1 MPKLFNQTLVDETAE
16 FIAAELKVL
25 LDRKR
30 YDSHM
35 SQRIAESC
43 PAYHRGL
50 TNSERV
56 LATLKAL
63 HLVGPDLIGDL
74 TSMTRDQTFE
84 ERWTDDEEEEIE
96 RELAINPAMPT
107 TDAAPPALKLV

>member
-1 MPKLFNQTLVDETAE
+1 MPKLFNQARVDETAE

-35 SQRIAESC
+35 SQRISDAC
-43 PAYHRGL
+43 PAFRAGL

-63 HLVGPDLIGDL
+63 HVVGPDLIADL
-74 TSMTRDQTFE
+74 TSMTRDKTAAE
-84 ERWTDDEEEEIE
+84 EWEEDEQDI
-96 RELAINPAMPT
+96 LP
-107 TDAAPPALKLV
+107 TDAAPPALKLVNCA

>member
-1 MPKLFNQTLVDETAE
+1 MPKLFNQALVDETAE

-43 PAYHRGL
+43 RAYHRGL

-63 HLVGPDLIGDL
+63 HLVGPDLIRDL
-74 TSMTRDQTFE
+74 TSMTRDKTAAE
-84 ERWTDDEEEEIE
+84 EWEEDEQDEIE
-96 RELAINPAMPT
+96 RELAINPAIPPT
-107 TDAAPPALKLV
+107 DVAPPALKLV